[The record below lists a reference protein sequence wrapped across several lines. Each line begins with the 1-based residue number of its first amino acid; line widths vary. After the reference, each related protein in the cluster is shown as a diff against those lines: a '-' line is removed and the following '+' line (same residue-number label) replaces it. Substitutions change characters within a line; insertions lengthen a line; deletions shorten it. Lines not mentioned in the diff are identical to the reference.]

1 MTIEK
6 FSYLCSPMRYLI
18 KPSEKII
25 TTESKGSTPLSFPL
39 SHIDG
44 QIVGRLFFANINISN
59 L

>member
-1 MTIEK
+1 
-6 FSYLCSPMRYLI
+6 MRYLI

-25 TTESKGSTPLSFPL
+25 TTESKGSTPLNFPL